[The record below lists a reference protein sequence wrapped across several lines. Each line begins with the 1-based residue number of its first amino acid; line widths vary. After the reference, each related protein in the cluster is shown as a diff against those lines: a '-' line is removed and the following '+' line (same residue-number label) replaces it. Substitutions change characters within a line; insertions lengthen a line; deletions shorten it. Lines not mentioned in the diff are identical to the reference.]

1 MIRAAL
7 AVLLIC
13 CSIGGAAEPTRF
25 EVYPLGGADMES
37 TLEAVRHFIGNEGQV
52 TPDPVHQRLLVVTTP
67 ERHARIADLMNKL
80 AGPPRNV
87 LIEVQMRTAGQDTE
101 SELSVGGGGDLT
113 VERDGLSGTITLRP
127 KVVHQTTTRS
137 GTATQ
142 SLLVG
147 SGREAFLRVGES
159 VPYLDWITDYGIRGG
174 IISTRL
180 NWQQVGS
187 FLVVQPTIIGDGPEI
202 RVRITP
208 ELRGLVNGRPE
219 HVRFSTLT
227 TDVLA
232 RDGESMNLGGVGQQS
247 EFFSRFLVG
256 AGRGGAGES
265 IEIRLTPRIQPISAP
280 PRAR

>member
-7 AVLLIC
+7 AALFIC
-13 CSIGGAAEPTRF
+13 CSIAEAAEPTRF
-25 EVYPLGGADMES
+25 EIYPLGHADMES
-37 TLEAVRHFIGNEGQV
+37 TLETVRHFIGNEGHV
-52 TPDPVHQRLLVVTTP
+52 TPDTIHQRLLVVTTP

-87 LIEVQMRTAGQDTE
+87 LIEVEMRSAGQETE
-101 SELSVGGGGDLT
+101 SALSLGASGDLT

-127 KVVHQTTTRS
+127 SAAHHTTTRS
-137 GTATQ
+137 GTARQ

-147 SGREAFLRVGES
+147 SGREAVLRVGER

-180 NWQQVGS
+180 AWQQVGS
-187 FLVVQPTIIGDGPEI
+187 FLVVQPTIIGDGPEV

-232 RDGESMNLGGVGQQS
+232 RDGETMDLGGVGQQS

-256 AGRGGAGES
+256 AGRGGAAQS
-265 IEIRLTPRIQPISAP
+265 MEIRLTPRIQPISAP
-280 PRAR
+280 PRMR